1 MKIVFLQLMN
11 VVFRWVSEGKINADP
26 RQARLVQE
34 LQDLTERCQ
43 GYNPGL
49 WGLKKHK
56 SEKLERK
63 QKSFFGGLF
72 GKGSGS
78 SEPVAPP
85 KRQPV
90 ANAPQGTNIV
100 T

>member
-63 QKSFFGGLF
+63 QKSEVFNQLLLQL
-72 GKGSGS
+72 STQITEIS
-78 SEPVAPP
+78 
-85 KRQPV
+85 
-90 ANAPQGTNIV
+90 
-100 T
+100 